1 MFDISNNPRIVSV
14 ASCFPPYYYSQQE
27 LTNALIERL
36 PLSPQK
42 AARLKQFHEN
52 VEVQGRYLALPREEY
67 DNLSGFAAR
76 NDAWIDSALKL
87 GQDTLA
93 TVMEKGQI
101 SPKDVSLLATTTIT
115 GIAVPSLEA
124 RLMNKITFPKDMK
137 RMPFFGYGCL
147 GGAAGIARLADYLVG
162 HPTETALLLAI
173 ELCSL
178 TIQHDDTSVA
188 NLVASGLFGDGAA
201 AVLLA
206 GSEHPLAQQNNPKI
220 IATRSVF
227 FPDSEHIMGWDVK
240 DTGFKVVLS
249 ADVSEVAGSLLVPEL
264 ETFLGERN
272 LNLTDIQHWIVHPG
286 GPKVIHAVEESLKLK
301 PDALQIS
308 RESLSRV
315 GNISSASVLLI
326 LEETLARFH
335 PDPGTY
341 GVLMAMG
348 PAFSAELVLLQWLAE
363 KSLWLP
369 SPSWRC
375 SASWSFR

>member
-1 MFDISNNPRIVSV
+1 MFDTSNDPRIVSV
-14 ASCFPPYYYSQQE
+14 ASCFPPYYYKQAE

-42 AARLKQFHEN
+42 SERLKQFHEN
-52 VEVQGRYLALPREEY
+52 VGVQGRYLALPKESY

-76 NDAWIDSALKL
+76 NNAWIDAALIL

-93 TVMEKGQI
+93 SVMEKGRIQ
-101 SPKDVSLLATTTIT
+101 PKDVSVLATTTIT
-115 GIAVPSLEA
+115 GVAVPSLEA
-124 RLMNKITFPKDMK
+124 RLMNKIAFPKDIK
-137 RMPFFGYGCL
+137 RMPFFGYGCM
-147 GGAAGIARLADYLVG
+147 GGAAGVARLADYLVG
-162 HPTETALLLAI
+162 HPDETALLLAI

-206 GSEHPLAQQNNPKI
+206 GSEHPLAQQNGPKI
-220 IATRSVF
+220 IATQSVF
-227 FPDSEHIMGWDVK
+227 FPDSEYIMGWDVK

-249 ADVSEVAGSLLVPEL
+249 ADVSEVAGSKLRPEL
-264 ETFLGERN
+264 ETFLGEQD
-272 LNLTDIQHWIVHPG
+272 LELADIQHWIVHPG
-286 GPKVIHAVEESLKLK
+286 GPKVIHAVEESLNLK

-335 PDPGTY
+335 PEPGSF

-348 PAFSAELVLLQWLAE
+348 PAFSAELVLLQW
-363 KSLWLP
+363 
-369 SPSWRC
+369 
-375 SASWSFR
+375 